1 MGTAQGRY
9 EALQGDRNWYLD
21 RARECARLTLPYLVP
36 SSNDPGS
43 DTKDVHVLP
52 WNGIGARGVLNL
64 ASRML
69 LALLPPTESFF
80 RFVIPEEKKAE
91 LEVQPE
97 MLPEIEKALARMERE
112 VLQSIE
118 ASNDRVA
125 LHEALLWLIV
135 AGNVLLYVGQD
146 ELRVLHLNRYVI
158 ARDPMG
164 NPTDMVVC
172 EEVSFHLLPQAVK
185 EMLDAEDG
193 GPAATADPLGG
204 PINPDDRKVKVYT
217 YVEWHHDRETVTWHQ
232 EVKGKQVEGSRG
244 TAPFESSPWLPLRMS
259 SIAGQAY
266 GVSYVESAALADL
279 ATAESLSQALAEG
292 SLAIAKLLFL
302 VRPGSTTKAKTLAD
316 ARNGAFVPGDPNDV
330 AALQGQ
336 KVQDLSVAANTLARI
351 EARLSQAFML
361 ADVRDSER
369 TTAEE
374 VRLQALQIENSL
386 GSIYSILSQ
395 EFQAPYISRKLD
407 LLTRAKKLPQMPDGM
422 VRPVVSVGLAAVGRQ
437 NDLEKWV
444 RFSQV
449 LAQTLGPE
457 SVQQFIKPN
466 EYVKRVATAM
476 SLDTLGL
483 VKTDQEIAQERA
495 AAQDMQMRLAAMRSA
510 AADPQRQAQAAA
522 IEQETAMQAEA
533 QQAPPPSEP

>member
-1 MGTAQGRY
+1 MVTAKARY
-9 EALQGDRNWYLD
+9 EALETERNWYLD
-21 RARECARLTLPYLVP
+21 RARECARLTLPYLIP
-36 SSNDPGS
+36 SSNEPTS
-43 DTKDVHVLP
+43 DNREVHVLP

-91 LEVQPE
+91 LQVQPE
-97 MLPEIEKALARMERE
+97 ALPEIEKALAAMERE
-112 VLQSIE
+112 VLQAIE
-118 ASNDRVA
+118 TSNDRVA

-135 AGNVLLYVGQD
+135 AGNVLLYVG
-146 ELRVLHLNRYVI
+146 EKALRVYHLNRFVVC
-158 ARDPMG
+158 RDPMG
-164 NPTDMVVC
+164 HPLEAILC
-172 EEVSFHLLPQAVK
+172 EEVGFETLPEEVK
-185 EMLDAEDG
+185 KTLRERDG
-193 GPAATADPLGG
+193 TVEPLG
-204 PINPDDRKVKVYT
+204 PENEPLRQDERRVRVYT
-217 YVEWHHDRETVTWHQ
+217 RIEWHYDTETVKWHQ
-232 EVKGKQVEGSRG
+232 EVLGEKIDGIQG
-244 TAPFESSPWLPLRMS
+244 TAPFESNPWLPLRMS
-259 SIAGQAY
+259 SVDGQPY

-279 ATAESLSQALAEG
+279 ATAESLSQAMAEG
-292 SLAIAKLLFL
+292 SLALAKLLFL

-330 AALQGQ
+330 SALQGE
-336 KVQDLSVAANTLARI
+336 KDRDLSVAANTLARI

-386 GSIYSILSQ
+386 GAIYSILSQ

-407 LLTRAKKLPQMPDGM
+407 LLTRAKKLPKMPDGM

-449 LAQTLGPE
+449 LATTLGPE
-457 SVQQFIKPN
+457 AIQQFVKAPEYIK
-466 EYVKRVATAM
+466 RIATSM

-483 VKTDQEIAQERA
+483 VKTDEEIQKEQQEAQ
-495 AAQDMQMRLAAMRSA
+495 QMQMALAAMQSPA
-510 AADPQRQAQAAA
+510 NDPQKQAQAAA
-522 IEQETAMQAEA
+522 TEQEMQMREE
-533 QQAPPPSEP
+533 APPTEQP